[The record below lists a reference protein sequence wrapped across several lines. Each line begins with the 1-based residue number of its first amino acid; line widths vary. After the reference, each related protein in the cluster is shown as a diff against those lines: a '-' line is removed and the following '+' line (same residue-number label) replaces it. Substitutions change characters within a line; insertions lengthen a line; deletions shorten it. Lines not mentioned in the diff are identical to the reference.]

1 MGPKQKTKSTTEV
14 DAGGDETLALRL
26 VELLGDDAVI
36 MRLRTALYPQ
46 MLADKMDRQSA
57 LMEQLIAQ
65 LTASN
70 TRIQDLKRGQGRSGG
85 SGGSG
90 RQGGSGLKDLEDQA
104 DKTEQ
109 YTRRSNF
116 LFSGLPETGV
126 GEDTEEKILAIV
138 NGKMGVQ
145 PPLSPHDIARSHR
158 LGKRRDDKH
167 CRPVIVRFG
176 SDRVRDRVFRA
187 RTALEGH
194 NAERRDAPIYI
205 NEDLT
210 ARRWRLAFDA
220 RQLKRERKVADCW
233 TFNGKLMIKDLA
245 NKITEIP
252 DNPLFSDLNR
262 PPVVTRLYTCT
273 C

>member
-14 DAGGDETLALRL
+14 DAGGDKETLALRL
-26 VELLGDDAVI
+26 VELLGDDTVI
-36 MRLRTALYPQ
+36 RRLRTALYPQ

-70 TRIQDLKRGQGRSGG
+70 TRTQDLEKRV
-85 SGGSG
+85 
-90 RQGGSGLKDLEDQA
+90 KDLEDQA

-109 YTRRSNF
+109 YTRRSNL
-116 LFSGLPETGV
+116 LFSGLPEAGV
-126 GEDTEEKILAIV
+126 GEDTKEKILEIV

-187 RTALEGH
+187 RTALKGH

-210 ARRWRLAFDA
+210 ARRSRLAFDT

-252 DNPLFSDLNR
+252 DNAALQRFK
-262 PPVVTRLYTCT
+262 
-273 C
+273 

>member
-1 MGPKQKTKSTTEV
+1 M
-14 DAGGDETLALRL
+14 DAGGDDETLALRL

-36 MRLRTALYPQ
+36 RRLRTALYPQ

-70 TRIQDLKRGQGRSGG
+70 TRIQDLEKRV
-85 SGGSG
+85 
-90 RQGGSGLKDLEDQA
+90 KDLEDQA

-109 YTRRSNF
+109 YTRRSNL

-126 GEDTEEKILAIV
+126 GEDTEEKILEIV

-145 PPLSPHDIARSHR
+145 PPLSAHDIARSHR
-158 LGKRRDDKH
+158 LSKRRDDKH

-187 RTALEGH
+187 RTALKGFMLNNYYIHILYYHIMINLFVYIYFYLLFMYYIIMH
-194 NAERRDAPIYI
+194 NVIHAVH
-205 NEDLT
+205 
-210 ARRWRLAFDA
+210 AFYA
-220 RQLKRERKVADCW
+220 KA
-233 TFNGKLMIKDLA
+233 
-245 NKITEIP
+245 
-252 DNPLFSDLNR
+252 
-262 PPVVTRLYTCT
+262 
-273 C
+273 

>member
-14 DAGGDETLALRL
+14 DAGGDDETLALRL

-36 MRLRTALYPQ
+36 RRLRTALYPQ

-70 TRIQDLKRGQGRSGG
+70 TRIQDLEKRV
-85 SGGSG
+85 
-90 RQGGSGLKDLEDQA
+90 KDLEDQA

-109 YTRRSNF
+109 YTRRSNL

-126 GEDTEEKILAIV
+126 GEDTEEKILEIV

-145 PPLSPHDIARSHR
+145 PPLSAHDIARSHR

-187 RTALEGH
+187 RTALKGFMLNKSCCNPQLLYPH
-194 NAERRDAPIYI
+194 IILSYNDQFICLYLFLSIIY
-205 NEDLT
+205 
-210 ARRWRLAFDA
+210 
-220 RQLKRERKVADCW
+220 V
-233 TFNGKLMIKDLA
+233 
-245 NKITEIP
+245 
-252 DNPLFSDLNR
+252 
-262 PPVVTRLYTCT
+262 LYYYA
-273 C
+273 